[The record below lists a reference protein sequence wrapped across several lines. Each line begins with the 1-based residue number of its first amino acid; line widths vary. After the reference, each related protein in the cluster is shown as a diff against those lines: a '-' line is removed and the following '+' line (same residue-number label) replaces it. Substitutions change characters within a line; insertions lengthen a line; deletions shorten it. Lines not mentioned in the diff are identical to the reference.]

1 MSTFSHDDDGDH
13 RGAKTIS
20 DMRSRQLQRLQGG
33 QAVLRARAPPR
44 HGAARRVRWQRRG
57 VVAAYGRHRAGL
69 GTPWGQLIKPNHAV
83 SSSELECVSI
93 NERTLSFLQIFPRF
107 INLFNEEH

>member
-33 QAVLRARAPPR
+33 QTVLRARAPPR
-44 HGAARRVRWQRRG
+44 LAGWLRRG

-93 NERTLSFLQIFPRF
+93 NERTLYFLQIFPWF